1 MVIRK
6 KLEERKKREEK
17 EKEEEAE
24 ARKERFNYISKKIKS
39 DNIDRLNQT
48 LNITNELLQKEKERG
63 KSAEKRI
70 NTFFSVGTIISGLF
84 SILGKYLV
92 LFDGNLVWLISLIY
106 VAILIL
112 ILKIGYYFFN
122 SIRTRLDY
130 FIGPTDIYPIIKKEN
145 KSQALQYEIAR
156 KMIDYYDQTI
166 PNNQKLFCLEQMQ
179 NNLILIIIYFL
190 SLGILGILNTDSNII
205 MPQNYLIAI
214 GLSFIIIAAIFDEIY
229 VRICRKFWK
238 FK

>member
-1 MVIRK
+1 MIRK
-6 KLEERKKREEK
+6 KLEERKKQEEK
-17 EKEEEAE
+17 EKEKKAK
-24 ARKERFNYISKKIKS
+24 ARKDRFNYISKKIKS
-39 DNIDRLNQT
+39 DDTDRLNQI

-63 KSAEKRI
+63 ESAEKRI
-70 NTFFSVGTIISGLF
+70 STFFSVGTVISGLF

-112 ILKIGYYFFN
+112 ILKIGYYFFD
-122 SIRTRLDY
+122 SIRTRINH
-130 FIGPTDIYPIIKKEN
+130 FIGPSDIYPIIKKEN
-145 KSQALQYEIAR
+145 KNQALQYEIAR
-156 KMIDYYDQTI
+156 KLIDYYDQTI

-190 SLGILGILNTDSNII
+190 SLGILGILNTNSNIR
-205 MPQNYLIAI
+205 MPQTYSITI
-214 GLSFIIIAAIFDEIY
+214 GLAFIIIAAIFDIVY
-229 VRICRKFWK
+229 VRIRRKFWK